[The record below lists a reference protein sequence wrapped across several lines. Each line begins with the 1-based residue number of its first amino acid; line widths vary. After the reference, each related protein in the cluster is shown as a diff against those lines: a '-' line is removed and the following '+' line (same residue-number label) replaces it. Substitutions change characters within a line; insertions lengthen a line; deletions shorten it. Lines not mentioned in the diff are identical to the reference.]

1 MYPMKK
7 HGPANAVVRARINEK
22 VKDQAAAVLET
33 MGLTV
38 SDAFRLLLVKVASE
52 KTLPFAI
59 PTPNASTLAAKAG
72 KRGEVAK
79 FKSVKE
85 LMADLNEDD

>member
-1 MYPMKK
+1 M
-7 HGPANAVVRARINEK
+7 NEK
-22 VKDQAAAVLET
+22 VKNQAAAVLET

-52 KTLPFAI
+52 KTLPFEI
-59 PTPNASTLAAKAG
+59 HTPNAVTATAMKAG

-79 FKSVKE
+79 FKTVKE

>member
-1 MYPMKK
+1 M
-7 HGPANAVVRARINEK
+7 VRARINEK
-22 VKDQAAAVLET
+22 VKNQAAAVLET

-52 KTLPFAI
+52 KTLPFEI
-59 PTPNASTLAAKAG
+59 HTPNAVTATAMKAG

-79 FKSVKE
+79 FKTVKE
-85 LMADLNEDD
+85 LMADLNADD